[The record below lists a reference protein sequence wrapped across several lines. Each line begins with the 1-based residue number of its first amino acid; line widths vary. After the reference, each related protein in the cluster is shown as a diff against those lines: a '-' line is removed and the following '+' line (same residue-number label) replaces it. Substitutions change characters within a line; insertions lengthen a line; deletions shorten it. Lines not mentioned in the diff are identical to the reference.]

1 MAVAVA
7 YPQVALLVA
16 AMEGVTWEAPRDL
29 GGPVVLVE
37 AEGPLGEVETVLE
50 SLVEV
55 VTAPVTEG
63 VEGGLAVE
71 EKEREGGEGREAAA

>member
-1 MAVAVA
+1 
-7 YPQVALLVA
+7 
-16 AMEGVTWEAPRDL
+16 MEGVTWEAPRDL
-29 GGPVVLVE
+29 GGRAAAAE
-37 AEGPLGEVETVLE
+37 EEGPLGEVETVLE

-63 VEGGLAVE
+63 VEGELAVE